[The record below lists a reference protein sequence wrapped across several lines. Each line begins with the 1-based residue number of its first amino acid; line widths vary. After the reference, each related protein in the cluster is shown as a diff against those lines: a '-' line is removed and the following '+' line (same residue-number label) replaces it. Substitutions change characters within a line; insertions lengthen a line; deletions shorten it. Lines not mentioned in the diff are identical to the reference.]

1 MSDYP
6 MLISNK
12 LHSFRN
18 FTLQI
23 YILFFHISAILILF
37 IPRKM
42 MFFVGNVMTTY
53 YLKNKMLCTV
63 K

>member
-1 MSDYP
+1 MRVCKHVFSAEKYFWD
-6 MLISNK
+6 
-12 LHSFRN
+12 
-18 FTLQI
+18 
-23 YILFFHISAILILF
+23 FFHFSIKKILF

>member
-1 MSDYP
+1 MV
-6 MLISNK
+6 
-12 LHSFRN
+12 
-18 FTLQI
+18 QI
-23 YILFFHISAILILF
+23 YTLFFHISAILILF

>member
-18 FTLQI
+18 FV
-23 YILFFHISAILILF
+23 ILIYMVYVPQGK
-37 IPRKM
+37 IITAG
-42 MFFVGNVMTTY
+42 FFLIY
-53 YLKNKMLCTV
+53 YQPCPLV
-63 K
+63 I

>member
-1 MSDYP
+1 
-6 MLISNK
+6 MLIFNI
-12 LHSFRN
+12 LGLFHN
-18 FTLQI
+18 FMVQI

>member
-1 MSDYP
+1 MV
-6 MLISNK
+6 
-12 LHSFRN
+12 
-18 FTLQI
+18 QI